1 MKIIRPCLISSV
13 SHTFQARFPPSV
25 IWPSHW
31 SFLSAFLSSSA
42 KVLNL
47 HLCQAIHTRKTA
59 IVSGVVAAR
68 KYHHFSETWNC
79 WFPLLSSWKL
89 KNVMLNTAY
98 KIVSRLSPIIL
109 ERNITEMKVPGR
121 KNIVTAAMVI
131 IDELS
136 RWASLAMVVVAFE
149 IWRLMSLSSCVER
162 WKACDCQK
170 VLSLHGR

>member
-1 MKIIRPCLISSV
+1 
-13 SHTFQARFPPSV
+13 
-25 IWPSHW
+25 
-31 SFLSAFLSSSA
+31 
-42 KVLNL
+42 
-47 HLCQAIHTRKTA
+47 
-59 IVSGVVAAR
+59 
-68 KYHHFSETWNC
+68 
-79 WFPLLSSWKL
+79 L
-89 KNVMLNTAY
+89 KNVILNTAY
-98 KIVSRLSPIIL
+98 KIVSHLSPIIL

-162 WKACDCQK
+162 WKAFDCQK